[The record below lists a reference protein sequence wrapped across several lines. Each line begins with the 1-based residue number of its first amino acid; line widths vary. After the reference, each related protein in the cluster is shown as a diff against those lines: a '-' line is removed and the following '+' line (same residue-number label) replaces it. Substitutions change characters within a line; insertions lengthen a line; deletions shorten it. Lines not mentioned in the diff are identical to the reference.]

1 MNPTN
6 QIDPHVYQ
14 AAHHTAV
21 IVDRSDLGRLKFSGT
36 TRLDLL
42 HRMSTQAVNA
52 LQAGEG
58 AATIHHRHRPHHR
71 PPAALRRRRIRAGVN
86 RRKQRRFHR
95 PLPAPFCLFNDD
107 FRLENVGNDTAVF
120 GVYGPQ
126 AEQMLAAAGF
136 PETDLPPHHWRQAA
150 IGGITATLHR
160 TDPIAG
166 DGYFV
171 MAQRADKD
179 TLHAHLLAAGLTAA
193 DETAY
198 DYLRLESG
206 NPRFGH
212 ELTQD
217 YIPWRP
223 IYGRMFPLRRA
234 AISARKSSPGWKAVA
249 S

>member
-21 IVDRSDLGRLKFSGT
+21 IVDRSDLGRLKFSGA

-58 AATIHHRHRPHHR
+58 AATILTTDIGRIIDRLLLYADDASVLVLTGENNADFIAR
-71 PPAALRRRRIRAGVN
+71 YLLRFV
-86 RRKQRRFHR
+86 F
-95 PLPAPFCLFNDD
+95 FNDD

-136 PETDLPPHHWRQAA
+136 PETDLPPPPLATGGHWRR
-150 IGGITATLHR
+150 HR
-160 TDPIAG
+160 HPAPHRPHRRRRLFC
-166 DGYFV
+166 DGP
-171 MAQRADKD
+171 ARRQRH
-179 TLHAHLLAAGLTAA
+179 TTRPLARRR
-193 DETAY
+193 AY
-198 DYLRLESG
+198 RRRRNRLRLSAPG
-206 NPRFGH
+206 KRQSA
-212 ELTQD
+212 L
-217 YIPWRP
+217 RP
-223 IYGRMFPLRRA
+223 
-234 AISARKSSPGWKAVA
+234 
-249 S
+249 